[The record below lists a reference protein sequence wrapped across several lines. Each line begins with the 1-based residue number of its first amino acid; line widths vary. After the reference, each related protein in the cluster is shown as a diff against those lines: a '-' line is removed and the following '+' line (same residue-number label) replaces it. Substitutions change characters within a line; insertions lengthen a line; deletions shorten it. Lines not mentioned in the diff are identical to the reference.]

1 MKSILFLILVALSVN
16 ANAQQQG
23 ICGSVSRTSGNQM
36 PGPDKKSTGS
46 APIEVEIFIYEATTT
61 SQVTN
66 VDGFYSAVTT
76 RLIKMVKSKKD
87 GTFTVKLPSGIY
99 SVFVK
104 EKSGLWANTFDGQGR
119 INPVEV
125 TTGNYTTFTIN
136 VNYEAAY

>member
-1 MKSILFLILVALSVN
+1 
-16 ANAQQQG
+16 
-23 ICGSVSRTSGNQM
+23 M
-36 PGPDKKSTGS
+36 PDPDKKSTRS
-46 APIEVEIFIYEATTT
+46 APIESEIYIYEATTMN
-61 SQVTN
+61 QVTD

-76 RLIKMVKSKKD
+76 RLIKTVKSKKD
-87 GTFTVKLPSGIY
+87 GTFTVKLPPGIY

-104 EKSGLWANTFDGQGR
+104 EKRGLWANTFDGQGR